1 MKKRTINFKLY
12 ERNIRNFIKNKKID
26 FQVWKTNMLVKSEQ
40 DKVFNKSKLLLGERL
55 VMTFDAKGKKAFV
68 LQDEVL
74 CNKVAK
80 NWYYC
85 LEDSSYLKERGAIDE
100 ESDTDFRFQ
109 ELRFSPTARLSEES
123 QVINLKEAVALKNQ
137 KGKTLIKK

>member
-1 MKKRTINFKLY
+1 MKKRTTNFKFY
-12 ERNIRNFIKNKKID
+12 ERNVRSFIKDKKID
-26 FQVWKTNMLVKSEQ
+26 FQVWKTNMFVKYEQ

-55 VMTFDAKGKKAFV
+55 IMTFDAKGKKAFV

-85 LEDSSYLKERGAIDE
+85 IEDSSYLKEKGSIDK
-100 ESDTDFRFQ
+100 ESNAGFRFQ

-137 KGKTLIKK
+137 KVKTLIKK